1 MTTLKSRRRFLKTSA
16 GVSLLAGAVPATR
29 AHDASN
35 PLARSAY
42 GARSSYDTSVRVSDL
57 GSNCS
62 FASDCNT
69 LTPLQDLHGIITP
82 PPLHFNSAHGAFPPD
97 INPDE
102 FTLYIHGL
110 VDRPLKFSL
119 AELKRLPFISRI
131 MHIECEANYPHTH
144 QDTTP
149 QHTHGKVACSEWTG
163 VPISVIMDE
172 CGAQPA
178 GTWTVC
184 EGMDRDLHSKS
195 IPMASLKEGI
205 LAYAQNGAPLMP
217 HQGYPLRIVIP
228 GAGGFS
234 NVKWLHRIKVTEEPY
249 LTPSER
255 FSQKFSVKSIITFPS
270 GGQQMQGRGYYTI
283 SGMAWS
289 GRGAI
294 KTVDVSVDGGNTW
307 LQAKL
312 EDPVLPTAITRF
324 SLEWFWDGSETV
336 IKSRALDDAGNIQPT
351 PEEVAQKLNASVDL
365 VKRNRVRSPDTQWNM
380 IFPWRIKTDG
390 SVHNDLWT

>member
-1 MTTLKSRRRFLKTSA
+1 M
-16 GVSLLAGAVPATR
+16 
-29 AHDASN
+29 
-35 PLARSAY
+35 
-42 GARSSYDTSVRVSDL
+42 RVSDA

-131 MHIECEANYPHTH
+131 MHIECEANYPHAH

-149 QHTHGKVACSEWTG
+149 QHTHGKVSCSEWTG
-163 VPISVIMDE
+163 VPISVIMEE

-178 GTWTVC
+178 GKWTVC

-195 IPMASLKEGI
+195 IPMASLMEGI

-217 HQGYPLRIVIP
+217 HQGFPLRIVIP

-234 NVKWLHRIKVTEEPY
+234 NVKWIHRIKVTEEPY

-255 FSQKFSVKSIITFPS
+255 FSQKFSVKSVITFPS
-270 GGQQMQGRGYYTI
+270 GGQQLQGRGYYTI

-294 KTVDVSVDGGNTW
+294 KTVDVSTDGGNTW
-307 LQAKL
+307 QRAKL
-312 EDPVLPTAITRF
+312 ESPVLPTAITRF
-324 SLEWFWDGSETV
+324 SLEWNWDGSETV
-336 IKSRALDDAGNIQPT
+336 LMSRALDDAGNVQPT
-351 PEEVAQKLNASVDL
+351 PEEVAQKLNASVDQ

-390 SVHNDLWT
+390 SVHNDIWT

>member
-1 MTTLKSRRRFLKTSA
+1 MTTHKSRRRFLKTSA
-16 GVSLLAGAVPATR
+16 GVGLLAGAVPAARSHET
-29 AHDASN
+29 D
-35 PLARSAY
+35 PLSRSAY
-42 GARSSYDTSVRVSDL
+42 GERSSYDTAVRVSDL

-131 MHIECEANYPHTH
+131 MHIECEANYPHAH

-149 QHTHGKVACSEWTG
+149 QHTHGKVSCSEWTG
-163 VPISVIMDE
+163 VPISVIMQE
-172 CGAQPA
+172 CGVQPA
-178 GTWTVC
+178 GKWTVC

-195 IPMASLKEGI
+195 IPMASLMEGI

-217 HQGYPLRIVIP
+217 HQGFPLRIVIP

-234 NVKWLHRIKVTEEPY
+234 NVKWIHRIKVTEEPY

-255 FSQKFSVKSIITFPS
+255 FSQKFSVKSVITFPS
-270 GGQQMQGRGYYTI
+270 GGQQLQGSGYYTI

-294 KTVDVSVDGGNTW
+294 KQVDISADGGTTW
-307 LQAKL
+307 QRAKL
-312 EDPVLPTAITRF
+312 ESPVLPTAITRF
-324 SLEWFWDGSETV
+324 SLEWNWDGSETV
-336 IKSRALDDAGNIQPT
+336 LMSRALDDAGNVQPT
-351 PEEVAQKLNASVDL
+351 PEEVAQKLNASVDQ